1 MLVRPRA
8 GPQLGDDVGDRLSG
22 AFGTARLSASL
33 GVDRGYRDLQSD
45 DQRGAVIHHRH
56 GPDLRPEQRH
66 WSSVNPQAGHGGG
79 FFEPTGQLAEIAVRQ
94 IGGNGWSLPALEV
107 TIAPR

>member
-8 GPQLGDDVGDRLSG
+8 SPQLGDDVGDRLPG
-22 AFGTARLSASL
+22 AFGTAGQGASL

-45 DQRGAVIHHRH
+45 DQSGAVIHHRH

-66 WSSVNPQAGHGGG
+66 WSSVNPQSAHRGG

-94 IGGNGWSLPALEV
+94 IGGNGSL
-107 TIAPR
+107 